1 MFVIATVFP
10 INIGFLGFIGAFLVG
25 AIAFGYDDKEILE
38 VFPSSIVLT
47 IIGVTYFFGMAKQN
61 GTIDLMVSACIRAVR
76 GKLYL
81 IPWVFFLVA
90 AFLTSLG
97 TFSPA
102 AVALIA
108 PAAMSFA
115 GRTRMSPLVMGIMTI
130 NGAHAG
136 AFSPISVSGVLVRD
150 IVEGNGLTLDPW
162 QLFFSS
168 FGINTLLSV
177 LTVAAYAVTS
187 RVKTLEYTAT
197 GSVMTIEDD
206 AVDADHVPLTRV
218 RMLTLALIAAI
229 LVIVLVGHQPI
240 SFVAIAAGV
249 LLSFTDLKNTSR
261 TIAGISWPTV
271 LLVGG
276 MVTYIAMLEEAR
288 HHRRPRRHGAAHRRP
303 RGRGAGALLRDRRL
317 LGLRLLHRA
326 AGGDHPAVPAAA
338 AARRAARGGGRRGAL
353 DRRHRGRR
361 LALLHERRA
370 RAGERAGHRP
380 ERLLPAAAAQRGSR
394 GRRRAAHL
402 LGAAGGRAER
412 LRLIRP
418 HASPAARRE
427 RRVEHDRT
435 DPHRRPR
442 RPPGRLRSS
451 RRLEIDPRR
460 RGHRVPR
467 PPRIPRGGGR
477 GAPALRRRDGD
488 ARAHPLRRGRALGP
502 AGAPPA
508 RDHGTG
514 ERRHRPAGGGPRRDP
529 RVGRR
534 DGRHL
539 GRRRVSPGR

>member
-1 MFVIATVFP
+1 VSSIEIIPLIGLVVMFVIATVFP

-276 MVTYIAMLEEAR
+276 MVTYIAMLEELGTIDDLADMALLI
-288 HHRRPRRHGAAHRRP
+288 GAPVIVALVLCYVIGVSSAFASSTALLAAIIPLSLPLLQLGELPVVGVVAALSIAATVVDVSPFSTNGALVLANAQGIDRNVFYRQLLLN
-303 RGRGAGALLRDRRL
+303 AGAVVAVAPLICWVLL
-317 LGLRLLHRA
+317 
-326 AGGDHPAVPAAA
+326 V
-338 AARRAARGGGRRGAL
+338 
-353 DRRHRGRR
+353 
-361 LALLHERRA
+361 
-370 RAGERAGHRP
+370 
-380 ERLLPAAAAQRGSR
+380 
-394 GRRRAAHL
+394 
-402 LGAAGGRAER
+402 
-412 LRLIRP
+412 
-418 HASPAARRE
+418 
-427 RRVEHDRT
+427 V
-435 DPHRRPR
+435 
-442 RPPGRLRSS
+442 
-451 RRLEIDPRR
+451 
-460 RGHRVPR
+460 
-467 PPRIPRGGGR
+467 IPN
-477 GAPALRRRDGD
+477 AFA
-488 ARAHPLRRGRALGP
+488 
-502 AGAPPA
+502 
-508 RDHGTG
+508 
-514 ERRHRPAGGGPRRDP
+514 
-529 RVGRR
+529 
-534 DGRHL
+534 
-539 GRRRVSPGR
+539 